1 MGKLVSYFIRTI
13 SESSNVLRRIS
24 ISIKNKED
32 ILEAQRK
39 ENSKEKRNQMFHK
52 GRKTEIGKR

>member
-39 ENSKEKRNQMFHK
+39 ENSKEKRNQRFHK
-52 GRKTEIGKR
+52 GKKTEIGKR